1 MQNLIHLKQPNTL
14 AKDSQSTSEETIA
27 DWIAMYWSITK
38 RFRDQLDKNLSSARP
53 NKRIDPLENH

>member
-1 MQNLIHLKQPNTL
+1 
-14 AKDSQSTSEETIA
+14 ETIA